1 MLRLL
6 FFFNITQVL
15 LLFPKAKVPPCI
27 ISSLQG
33 CNFCLL
39 VFVVFECMP
48 LVRRLVFVCMYTL
61 LISTIS
67 SFRPLMNFITFIS
80 DGYSDPGIN
89 SVDIVWLMF
98 ILYIWSCEFRL
109 GLHNEMQNFIYCLN
123 ISQSEANWSSLLF
136 PPFYC
141 SALWSPFFFIVARL
155 GKLFLAVPRM
165 GGMCISIFTYAS
177 QLLCKT
183 AFVFWLMLGI
193 PSCSDDHLLE
203 LE

>member
-1 MLRLL
+1 M
-6 FFFNITQVL
+6 TQVL

-33 CNFCLL
+33 CNLCLL
-39 VFVVFECMP
+39 DFVLFECMP
-48 LVRRLVFVCMYTL
+48 LVRRLVFACMYTL

-67 SFRPLMNFITFIS
+67 SFQPLMNFITFKS
-80 DGYSDPGIN
+80 DVVYSDPGIS
-89 SVDIVWLMF
+89 SVLCDWCSSYTSGAVN
-98 ILYIWSCEFRL
+98 L
-109 GLHNEMQNFIYCLN
+109 GWGCTMKCRISSIAWTFHNQNLIDHPF
-123 ISQSEANWSSLLF
+123 SF

-141 SALWSPFFFIVARL
+141 SALWLPFFFIVARL

-183 AFVFWLMLGI
+183 AFVLWLMFGI
-193 PSCSDDHLLE
+193 LSCSDGHLLE